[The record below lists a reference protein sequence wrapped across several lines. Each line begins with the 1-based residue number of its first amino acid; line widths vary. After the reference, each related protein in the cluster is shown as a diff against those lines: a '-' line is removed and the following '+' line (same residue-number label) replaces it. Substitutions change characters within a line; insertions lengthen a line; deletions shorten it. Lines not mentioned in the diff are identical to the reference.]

1 MSKTFM
7 VWSSVVVGIL
17 IALTEAMAWPGSLNY
32 LWAIIVIIWGFMCK
46 GKR

>member
-17 IALTEAMAWPGSLNY
+17 IALTEAMAWTGSLNY
-32 LWAIIVIIWGFMCK
+32 LWALLVIIWGFMCNSK
-46 GKR
+46 K